1 MLCAQAPGA
10 MSLLSFLRVL
20 SICVR
25 CHWMLPAWGQRAS
38 GPHAIGRVAREGL
51 RSPPGA
57 PGKKSKGSKAE
68 AMQKANQ
75 KTQSCYPRARV
86 SHVIPGRACH
96 MLSPGVDF
104 FITDRRTDFACNLDY
119 RVGVFTAMMM
129 MMVMMLMMFMQMMML
144 IICVWHVTP
153 GRPCHMLPWGAC
165 VICYPRASVSHVT
178 LGGQL

>member
-1 MLCAQAPGA
+1 METFRPWPARISLRRRRGQGISALRAGA
-10 MSLLSFLRVL
+10 WRNELIEHLRVL

-75 KTQSCYPRARV
+75 KKQSCYPRARV

-96 MLSPGVDF
+96 MLPC
-104 FITDRRTDFACNLDY
+104 FAL
-119 RVGVFTAMMM
+119 
-129 MMVMMLMMFMQMMML
+129 
-144 IICVWHVTP
+144 
-153 GRPCHMLPWGAC
+153 
-165 VICYPRASVSHVT
+165 
-178 LGGQL
+178 LGFALLGFNFARLCFAFPLLRFALLC

>member
-1 MLCAQAPGA
+1 

-38 GPHAIGRVAREGL
+38 GTHAIGRVAREGL

-86 SHVIPGRACH
+86 SHVGRVAREG
-96 MLSPGVDF
+96 LRSPPGVPGP
-104 FITDRRTDFACNLDY
+104 IEQQNL
-119 RVGVFTAMMM
+119 GKS
-129 MMVMMLMMFMQMMML
+129 
-144 IICVWHVTP
+144 VTE
-153 GRPCHMLPWGAC
+153 C
-165 VICYPRASVSHVT
+165 I
-178 LGGQL
+178 